1 VLQRHTRTANQA
13 HRHNATMDLRKEL
26 VQVDEADIGLERSN
40 ITQQGQ
46 IVLPERRSGSSD
58 NDVARLRD
66 PDDYTE
72 PDTQSSTHH
81 VVNKLRQ
88 KKHDAG
94 IKLRKKFH
102 IAKPSD
108 DAEKLDAKSPILAN
122 TTEIEQSNSR
132 LDNKEVSE
140 KHTMDGLM
148 HHPIDTVKEKVSNQ
162 GNQEV
167 AGNIAAKEIP
177 HGQEVDL
184 VNAST
189 AVDRARTE
197 SEKLLAIRNLS
208 ELLKQ
213 RQSTYV
219 RWSLDRHVSK
229 VRVLPRDTVVLKP
242 RSDFERTNA
251 QEGTVIDWRAYG
263 SHVSTV
269 AITFDYP

>member
-1 VLQRHTRTANQA
+1 
-13 HRHNATMDLRKEL
+13 MDLRKEL
-26 VQVDEADIGLERSN
+26 VEVDEADIGLERSG

-46 IVLPERRSGSSD
+46 IELPNIKIGSSD
-58 NDVARLRD
+58 DHVAHLRG
-66 PDDYTE
+66 PEDYTE
-72 PDTQSSTHH
+72 PDIQSSTHH
-81 VVNKLRQ
+81 VVNKIRQ

-94 IKLRKKFH
+94 IKLRKTFH

-108 DAEKLDAKSPILAN
+108 DAERLDMTSPILAN
-122 TTEIEQSNSR
+122 TTEVEQSNSR
-132 LDNKEVSE
+132 LDHKPVPE
-140 KHTMDGLM
+140 KHTMEGLM

-167 AGNIAAKEIP
+167 AANIAAKEIP

-197 SEKLLAIRNLS
+197 SEKLLAISNLS

-229 VRVLPRDTVVLKP
+229 VRVLPRDAVALKP
-242 RSDFERTNA
+242 RSDFERSNA

-263 SHVSTV
+263 SHVSTRV
-269 AITFDYP
+269 CAASVTSLAAHWQS

>member
-1 VLQRHTRTANQA
+1 
-13 HRHNATMDLRKEL
+13 MDLRKEL
-26 VQVDEADIGLERSN
+26 VQVDKADIGLERSD

-46 IVLPERRSGSSD
+46 IELPDKRIGSSD
-58 NDVARLRD
+58 YDVAHLRD
-66 PDDYTE
+66 PDDYTK

-81 VVNKLRQ
+81 VVNKIRQ

-94 IKLRKKFH
+94 IKLKKTFH
-102 IAKPSD
+102 IAKPSNE
-108 DAEKLDAKSPILAN
+108 AEKLDMQSPILAN
-122 TTEIEQSNSR
+122 TTEVEQSNSR
-132 LDNKEVSE
+132 LDHKPVPE
-140 KHTMDGLM
+140 KHTMEGLM

-167 AGNIAAKEIP
+167 AANIAAKEIP

-197 SEKLLAIRNLS
+197 SEKLLAISNLS

-229 VRVLPRDTVVLKP
+229 VRVLPRDTVVLRP
-242 RSDFERTNA
+242 RSDFERSNA

-263 SHVSTV
+263 LHVSTCMRSV
-269 AITFDYP
+269 LATSLAAHWQF

>member
-1 VLQRHTRTANQA
+1 
-13 HRHNATMDLRKEL
+13 MDLRKEL

-132 LDNKEVSE
+132 LDNKAYYGWP
-140 KHTMDGLM
+140 DA
-148 HHPIDTVKEKVSNQ
+148 P
-162 GNQEV
+162 
-167 AGNIAAKEIP
+167 P
-177 HGQEVDL
+177 HRHGERESLEPGQPR
-184 VNAST
+184 S
-189 AVDRARTE
+189 
-197 SEKLLAIRNLS
+197 
-208 ELLKQ
+208 
-213 RQSTYV
+213 
-219 RWSLDRHVSK
+219 RWEYCCQ
-229 VRVLPRDTVVLKP
+229 RDTARPGSRP
-242 RSDFERTNA
+242 RQRLYGRRPCENGEREVTRYQEPLRAA
-251 QEGTVIDWRAYG
+251 QATPKHLRSMVARSTCQQGPGSAARYSCAEAKIGFREDERSRGHGHRLEGIWIAC
-263 SHVSTV
+263 
-269 AITFDYP
+269 